1 MIGELVTLKTL
12 IVRLFCGSVGVS
24 SAVRNQRYMHQLT
37 LEFPEIESFRSSRR
51 TETG

>member
-1 MIGELVTLKTL
+1 MIGELAILKTL

-24 SAVRNQRYMHQLT
+24 SAVRNQRYMHQPT
-37 LEFPEIESFRSSRR
+37 LESPEIESFSSSR